1 MIYMG
6 AYMSEN
12 TLWEWHDN
20 LQASLA
26 WKKIQHPPKFLG
38 WSLNGKV
45 QKSPK
50 SWSKKNQRNTLSLRG
65 ALHILLALKNISTN

>member
-1 MIYMG
+1 MKDWVKVWLDDIYMG
-6 AYMSEN
+6 AYMSKN

-38 WSLNGKV
+38 WSLNGKF
-45 QKSPK
+45 KKLPK
-50 SWSKKNQRNTLSLRG
+50 SWSKKNQRKTKETPC
-65 ALHILLALKNISTN
+65 H